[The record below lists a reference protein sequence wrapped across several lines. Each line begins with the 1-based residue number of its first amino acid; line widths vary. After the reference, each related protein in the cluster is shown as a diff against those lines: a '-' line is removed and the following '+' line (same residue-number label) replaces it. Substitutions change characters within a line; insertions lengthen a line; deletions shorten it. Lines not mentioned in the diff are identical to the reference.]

1 MTTLCS
7 NTHWADCRVKL
18 LSSTEKAATTAL
30 IHKSASFFQDVIR
43 QPCRLRLQ
51 PVTNSSTSTHFL
63 NSDSAV
69 LVKIS
74 DWLSEGVIRNLIR
87 GCTTSS
93 LAVKQLIFPLEQVFS
108 SKNGSLSS
116 AKQSNEGFCCKNA
129 FTERLSTDI
138 NCRVTSLPTS
148 RRLHWYHKPVEVFF

>member
-43 QPCRLRLQ
+43 QPCRLRPQ
-51 PVTNSSTSTHFL
+51 PVTNSSTSTQWQR
-63 NSDSAV
+63 AV

-74 DWLSEGVIRNLIR
+74 DWLSEGVIWNPIS

-93 LAVKQLIFPLEQVFS
+93 LAVKQLIFPFEQVVS
-108 SKNGSLSS
+108 SRNGPLSA

-129 FTERLSTDI
+129 WI
-138 NCRVTSLPTS
+138 NCRVTSLS
-148 RRLHWYHKPVEVFF
+148 HLRHADFIGRGIFLSQLR